1 MAEVTTYIT
10 IGNTDNRLTQQEWSA
25 MITDVVMLVLEHTSV
40 VHFAGFSHPS
50 APYQNACWCVD
61 FANDNDMRNARS
73 ALQQVKVRY
82 RQDSIAWA
90 TAQVEFI

>member
-1 MAEVTTYIT
+1 VTTYIT
-10 IGNTDNRLTQQEWSA
+10 IGNTDNKLTQQEWSA
-25 MITDVVMLVLEHTSV
+25 FITDMVMLVLEHTSE

-61 FANDNDMRNARS
+61 FATPNDQGNARS
-73 ALQQVKVRY
+73 SLAMLKVKY

-90 TAQVEFI
+90 DAQVSFV

>member
-1 MAEVTTYIT
+1 VTTYIT
-10 IGNTDNRLTQQEWSA
+10 IGNTDNKLTQQEWSA
-25 MITDVVMLVLEHTSV
+25 FITDVVMLVLEHASE

-61 FANDNDMRNARS
+61 FKSDADRVNARS
-73 ALQQVKVRY
+73 VLQLIKGKY

-90 TAQVEFI
+90 ESQVSFI

>member
-1 MAEVTTYIT
+1 MTTYIT
-10 IGNTDNRLTQQEWSA
+10 IGNTDNKLTQQEWSSF
-25 MITDVVMLVLEHTSV
+25 ITDVVMLVLEHTSE

-61 FANDNDMRNARS
+61 FADAAHRDNAWSSLAM
-73 ALQQVKVRY
+73 LKTRY

-90 TAQVEFI
+90 DAQVSFI